1 MPNSKNTDSDTLNNK
16 DYVTRTDV
24 DEMLK
29 KFSTSKPATNAP
41 ASNSKEFVS
50 VIFLLY
56 FYTHIT

>member
-29 KFSTSKPATNAP
+29 KFSTSKPATNAG